1 MGRSPARISD
11 RSWASTTRSSDTG
24 TDSSRAIALILSAT
38 PPARCFAGKLEMPRN
53 WNNASPSMTTGA
65 LSIVTTGAG
74 SLCGRAGAAAIAPNG
89 SIKAAIVIILRI
101 P

>member
-1 MGRSPARISD
+1 
-11 RSWASTTRSSDTG
+11 
-24 TDSSRAIALILSAT
+24 
-38 PPARCFAGKLEMPRN
+38 MPRN